1 MHRSKS
7 MGNNKGNWLMAQVS
21 LKISPELATLWPQT
35 AVGYLI
41 YSPRVQRKNQAMW
54 EYLNNTVVPPL
65 TKELETR
72 PIADYPRLAAGR
84 EAYRAFG
91 KDPGRHR
98 TSAEALYRR
107 LRQNKALYQINS
119 VVDANNLVSIETAFP
134 LGSYD
139 TDRIGTHL
147 ELRLGQEE
155 ELYQALG
162 KGVVT
167 LGGYPVLVDESG
179 PFGCPTSDSMRAM
192 ISEGTTN
199 ALTVVYSFSGAA
211 PLEEALKM
219 TRSHLF
225 AYAGVRRFSQKIVA
239 ATGG

>member
-1 MHRSKS
+1 MVK
-7 MGNNKGNWLMAQVS
+7 VS
-21 LKISPELATLWPQT
+21 LSISPELAALWPQT
-35 AVGYLI
+35 AVGYLT
-41 YSPRVQRKNQAMW
+41 YSLHIQRKNQTMW
-54 EYLNNTVVPPL
+54 EYLTNTVVPPL
-65 TKELETR
+65 AKELETR

-107 LRQNKALYQINS
+107 LRQHKGLYQINAL
-119 VVDANNLVSIETAFP
+119 VDTNNLVSIETGFP

-139 TDRIGTHL
+139 TDRIGSCL
-147 ELRLGQEE
+147 ELRLGREE

-192 ISEGTTN
+192 ISDGTTN
-199 ALTVVYSFSGAA
+199 ALTVVYSFSGVA
-211 PLEEALKM
+211 PLQEALKI
-219 TRSHLF
+219 TRDRLF
-225 AYAGVRRFSQKIVA
+225 AYAGVKRFSQKIVEA
-239 ATGG
+239 